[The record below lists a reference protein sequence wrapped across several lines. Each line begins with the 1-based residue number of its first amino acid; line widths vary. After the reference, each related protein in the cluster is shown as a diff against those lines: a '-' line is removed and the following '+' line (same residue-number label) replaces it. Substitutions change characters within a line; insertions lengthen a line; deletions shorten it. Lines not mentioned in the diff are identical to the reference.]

1 MSDISTKTAALQ
13 GYEKISGLPAGKLI
27 FSKLI
32 SRKAP
37 YFRSI
42 DPRIIELRPN
52 YMSASL
58 RKRKAVTNHI
68 GTVHAIAMCN
78 LCEYIGG
85 TLMEVSRPRTT
96 RWIPRGMQV
105 QYLAKAETDL
115 RGVCELGP
123 VNWNEKGS
131 VICHVEVLD
140 TAGQKVMQADI
151 DMYIS
156 PVQPG

>member
-1 MSDISTKTAALQ
+1 MPSQSAALKA
-13 GYEKISGLPAGKLI
+13 YEKIKGLPGGTYL
-27 FSKLI
+27 FSKII

-37 YFRSI
+37 YFKSI

-78 LCEYIGG
+78 LCEYTGG
-85 TLMEVSRPRTT
+85 TLMEISRPNTT
-96 RWIPRGMQV
+96 RWIPRGMNV
-105 QYLAKAETDL
+105 KYLAKAETDL
-115 RGVCELGP
+115 TAVCELKD
-123 VNWNEKGS
+123 VDWSKKGS
-131 VICHVEVLD
+131 VICHVAVKN
-140 TAGQKVMQADI
+140 TAGETVMTADI

-156 PVQPG
+156 PVS